1 LNFFSEDTLIVVL
14 DKFSRASLVSSSIK
28 EIGIEGS
35 YNLLKSIS
43 LFDENNGVGIAEGL
57 EQSSKPVPLIYQFSN

>member
-1 LNFFSEDTLIVVL
+1 LNFFSEDSLIVIL
-14 DKFSRASLVSSSIK
+14 DKFSRAYLVSNSIK
-28 EIGIEGS
+28 EIEFEGS

-57 EQSSKPVPLIYQFSN
+57 EQ